1 MPIIPLPPSQTQ
13 QRAGARIPTRRA
25 ISTALYN
32 LLAGAYT
39 WAYSEPTARLWSKVP
54 ANQQPYLGLYRP
66 AEDGEQSQAF
76 GLTKWTLYYSVL
88 IYARRDSTPDVV
100 GQSFGYLLDDLQDAI
115 DVAMQGP
122 RPGENQT
129 LGGLVTQAWI
139 AGRADRD
146 EGVIDQQGKIE
157 IPVRVIVGI

>member
-1 MPIIPLPPSQTQ
+1 MQV
-13 QRAGARIPTRRA
+13 TRRA
-25 ISTALYN
+25 ISTALYT
-32 LLAGAYT
+32 LLQGAYPWT
-39 WAYSEPTARLWSKVP
+39 YSEPTARLWGKLQ
-54 ANQQPYLGLYRP
+54 ANQQPYMGIYRP

-88 IYARRDSTPDVV
+88 IYARRDAMSEPT
-100 GQSFGYLLDDLQDAI
+100 GQSFGYVLDDMQDAI
-115 DVAMQGP
+115 DMAMQGP

-146 EGVIDQQGKIE
+146 EGILDQQGKIE